1 MDFTLI
7 KYQELLVAL
16 KKSGVSFRLR
26 HDVDMLPQNSLQT
39 AQIENALGLSST
51 YYFRMVPES
60 YNEDAIKSIS
70 RLGHEIGYHY
80 ESLTTCNGDME
91 AAYNDFCKNLE
102 KLRTLVPIS
111 SICMHGSPRSKWDSR
126 DLWNHYDY
134 HVLGID
140 HEPYFDT
147 DFATTLY
154 LPDTGRR
161 WDGYHVSVRDK
172 IPVFQER
179 WESQGLVFH
188 STDDIIHQLNNVES
202 PLCRSKYSLLIT
214 THPQRWNP
222 FGIGYIK
229 EYCFQSL
236 KNMVKRFLVL
246 SK

>member
-140 HEPYFDT
+140 YEPYFDT

-154 LPDTGRR
+154 RL
-161 WDGYHVSVRDK
+161 
-172 IPVFQER
+172 
-179 WESQGLVFH
+179 
-188 STDDIIHQLNNVES
+188 
-202 PLCRSKYSLLIT
+202 SL
-214 THPQRWNP
+214 
-222 FGIGYIK
+222 
-229 EYCFQSL
+229 
-236 KNMVKRFLVL
+236 
-246 SK
+246 